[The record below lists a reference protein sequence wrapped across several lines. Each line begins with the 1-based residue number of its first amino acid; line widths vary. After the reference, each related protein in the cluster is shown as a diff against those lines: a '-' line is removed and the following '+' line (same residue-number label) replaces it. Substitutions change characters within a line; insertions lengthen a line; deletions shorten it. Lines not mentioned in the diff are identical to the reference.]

1 MKAMETTG
9 RTVDEAV
16 EKAIEELGIN
26 KNMVSVEVLSEPNQ
40 GLFGFLGSKN
50 ARVLVTPRYSS
61 DEYLH
66 QFIKELLHLMKMEGK
81 VTLSEDEGRFYINI
95 NGPDNGVLIG
105 RRGRTLNEIQYLLNT
120 ILRRQFPGEQKRV
133 IVDVGSYRQRREQT
147 LSRLAE
153 KSADKVFATRR
164 EISLEPMNPQE
175 RRIIHIALKENT
187 KVYTYSKGDEPY
199 RKVIIAPK

>member
-1 MKAMETTG
+1 
-9 RTVDEAV
+9 
-16 EKAIEELGIN
+16 
-26 KNMVSVEVLSEPNQ
+26 
-40 GLFGFLGSKN
+40 
-50 ARVLVTPRYSS
+50 
-61 DEYLH
+61 
-66 QFIKELLHLMKMEGK
+66 MKMEGK